1 MPSSLVV
8 GVGKIGTKGCESLTS
23 LAVSAMRCG
32 KSAVDSAI
40 VKDTDA
46 FRLEREREG
55 SDQKGINGERV

>member
-40 VKDTDA
+40 VKEMEFSEA
-46 FRLEREREG
+46 
-55 SDQKGINGERV
+55 